1 MSAPRLEL
9 MDLRVKQ
16 RLVGAS
22 ILLVLVVL
30 IVPELLSGPKP
41 AAPLVF
47 PDPASAPPAT
57 RTITVPVNALADG
70 TLAVEPTAP
79 PSAPPVMPPSTPPVM
94 PPRASPSASPTAS
107 PGESAS
113 GRPVAAPAPSGDS
126 REMAAMPL
134 ENAPKAPKS
143 EVSTQVSPTGAWS
156 VQLGSFASKPNAEKL
171 VHEVGAKGYT
181 PYVSPIGSGTTLR
194 FRVRVGPFAERAAAQ
209 RELEKLKSQGLA
221 ATLEPPPRP

>member
-1 MSAPRLEL
+1 
-9 MDLRVKQ
+9 
-16 RLVGAS
+16 
-22 ILLVLVVL
+22 
-30 IVPELLSGPKP
+30 
-41 AAPLVF
+41 
-47 PDPASAPPAT
+47 
-57 RTITVPVNALADG
+57 
-70 TLAVEPTAP
+70 
-79 PSAPPVMPPSTPPVM
+79 
-94 PPRASPSASPTAS
+94 
-107 PGESAS
+107 
-113 GRPVAAPAPSGDS
+113 
-126 REMAAMPL
+126 MAAMPL